1 MNGSAIG
8 GALGLLFE
16 LALGILSLVIL
27 CSWNLKTP
35 RKSSLMKN
43 INVGHKYIMVRL
55 TCGDES
61 NQSLVIVDCDTK
73 MINSNLV
80 FGVELG

>member
-1 MNGSAIG
+1 M
-8 GALGLLFE
+8 LFE

-27 CSWNLKTP
+27 GSWNLKRPIIHSTP
-35 RKSSLMKN
+35 MGLMKN

-61 NQSLVIVDCDTK
+61 NQSLVTVDCATK

-80 FGVELG
+80 FGVDLDKCRYQ